1 MLLYIRL
8 LSESFSFALNA
19 LRNNK
24 LRTLLSLLGV
34 TIGIFSI
41 IAVLAAVDS
50 MDKKIKEDLSDMDMN
65 TIYLMNFSF
74 GPSEVPRWKRDQFP
88 KVTYEEFEFLKKSVP
103 SIDKISFNFFA
114 RNESVKF
121 ESKTVNSI
129 RVKPSTEDFFDIEP
143 IKIETGRLFN
153 AAESNSGSPVIV
165 IGNEVAKG
173 LFDTSDPIG
182 KKIRLYGQKLT
193 VIGVLKKQGQGMF
206 GDSNDV
212 GVFFPVNFLRRMYGD
227 DNDAL
232 RAAILIKPEKGIDI
246 EEFKA
251 EVSQKLRVHRGVK
264 TGEIDNFF
272 MNVLSGFTD
281 FIDNIVGQMNAIG
294 WGISA
299 FSLLVGGFGLCGIP
313 ENLISA
319 LRDKGSNGLTVVS
332 NNAGV
337 DDFGLGL
344 LLRTRQIKR
353 MISSYVG
360 ENKEFERQL
369 LSGELEVELIPQ
381 GTLAERCRAAG
392 AGIPAFFTPAGVG
405 TEVAEGKEV
414 RVFDGKTYLLEHAF
428 QSDFALVKAWKGDRY
443 GNLIFKDTARNFNP
457 MMAMAG
463 KITIAEVEELVPLGQ
478 LDPNEVHVAGIFV
491 HRIFQGSNY
500 EKRIEQRTVRPKS

>member
-1 MLLYIRL
+1 MLLYLRL
-8 LSESFSFALNA
+8 LSESFSFAINA

-65 TIYLMNFSF
+65 TVYLMNFSF
-74 GPSEVPRWKRDQFP
+74 GPSEVPRWKREQFP
-88 KVTYEEFEFLKKSVP
+88 KVTYDEFEFLKKSIP

-153 AAESNSGSPVIV
+153 ASESNSGSPVIV
-165 IGNEVAKG
+165 IGSEVANG
-173 LFDTSDPIG
+173 LFENTDPIG

-212 GVFFPVNFLRRMYGD
+212 AVFFPVNFLRRMYGD
-227 DNDAL
+227 ENDAL

-251 EVSQKLRVHRGVK
+251 ELAQKLRTHRGVK

-299 FSLLVGGFGLCGIP
+299 FSLLVGGFGIANIMFVSVK
-313 ENLISA
+313 ERTNLIGIQKALGAKNKFILFQFLIEAIILSLIGGLIGMFLVWVIAIILSSTLDFEFVLSA
-319 LRDKGSNGLTVVS
+319 SNMLLGSGL
-332 NNAGV
+332 AA
-337 DDFGLGL
+337 FIGL
-344 LLRTRQIKR
+344 I
-353 MISSYVG
+353 
-360 ENKEFERQL
+360 
-369 LSGELEVELIPQ
+369 
-381 GTLAERCRAAG
+381 
-392 AGIPAFFTPAGVG
+392 AGIIPAISAS
-405 TEVAEGKEV
+405 K
-414 RVFDGKTYLLEHAF
+414 
-428 QSDFALVKAWKGDRY
+428 
-443 GNLIFKDTARNFNP
+443 
-457 MMAMAG
+457 
-463 KITIAEVEELVPLGQ
+463 
-478 LDPNEVHVAGIFV
+478 LDPVEAIRSGM
-491 HRIFQGSNY
+491 
-500 EKRIEQRTVRPKS
+500 